1 MERGKQELQVG
12 LLSCKKILGNT
23 PGGRFHS
30 RTRFYSKK
38 KNNSKQNDN
47 KVKGAVEENRLMEA
61 V

>member
-12 LLSCKKILGNT
+12 LLSCKKVLGNT

-30 RTRFYSKK
+30 RTRCYSFFFK
-38 KNNSKQNDN
+38 NSKQNDN
-47 KVKGAVEENRLMEA
+47 KVKGAVEENKLMEA